1 MVTMSSA
8 SRVVGWALPV
18 ALLASCGDAT
28 GGRRL
33 DGGSTVATGGVGGS
47 AGRDTGMGGAVVI
60 NPVSAATSASYE
72 GTYTLDS
79 FTVNPTACD
88 VEGPAETSAHDATF
102 VMAGGPAAQ
111 PVYLGLAACADV
123 SACEAKVSGIR
134 AGTGISADYGVFL
147 EEEVNANLLRA
158 GATYSGRY
166 ASGMCTERKWY
177 ASELV
182 RTGDKVRME
191 TRTIPLADLP
201 SVTTTCEPLP
211 RADLVQEAQSRP
223 CSALRVIV
231 GTKTGPLP

>member
-1 MVTMSSA
+1 MSYA
-8 SRVVGWALPV
+8 LRVVGWMLPV
-18 ALLASCGDAT
+18 ALLAGCGDGT
-28 GGRRL
+28 SGRRL
-33 DGGSTVATGGVGGS
+33 DGGSTDASGGAGGS
-47 AGRDTGMGGAVVI
+47 AGRDAGGGDAVVI
-60 NPVSAATSASYE
+60 NPVSVATSASYE

-88 VEGPAETSAHDATF
+88 VEGPDETSARDATF

-111 PVYLGLAACADV
+111 PFYLGLAACADV
-123 SACEAKVSGIR
+123 SECETRVSAIR
-134 AGTGISADYGVFL
+134 AEDPISADYAIFL
-147 EEEVNANLLRA
+147 DEEVNANLLRG

-166 ASGMCTERKWY
+166 ASGTCIERKWY

-182 RTGDKVRME
+182 RTGDQVRME

-201 SVTTTCEPLP
+201 SATMKCEARSPAELT
-211 RADLVQEAQSRP
+211 QEAQGRP